1 MSELMHNHLDE
12 TALHEYLD
20 EALDPTART
29 EVEAHLAG
37 CSTCAARL
45 AELQVLFTALEFLP
59 EVSLE
64 HDLTPAVLEAIR
76 PAQTT
81 PPALRWAVVAQ
92 LAAAV
97 ALLFFAWPRV
107 AGQFANLAS
116 GQMRVQVIAGFANA
130 LRVLFSQWPA
140 MLAPATK
147 IGVPS
152 LGVTRYVPALQLSPL
167 SWWLLI
173 AAALVLWLAGNGLLL
188 RLFGEKLDG

>member
-1 MSELMHNHLDE
+1 
-12 TALHEYLD
+12 
-20 EALDPTART
+20 
-29 EVEAHLAG
+29 
-37 CSTCAARL
+37 
-45 AELQVLFTALEFLP
+45 
-59 EVSLE
+59 
-64 HDLTPAVLEAIR
+64 
-76 PAQTT
+76 
-81 PPALRWAVVAQ
+81 
-92 LAAAV
+92 
-97 ALLFFAWPRV
+97 
-107 AGQFANLAS
+107 
-116 GQMRVQVIAGFANA
+116 MRVQVIAGFANA